1 MMIQATI
8 VIPTR
13 NRARSLEKAIA
24 AFARQDFPRTGYEIL
39 VVDNGSTDDTAEVAA
54 KAGAENPGLNL
65 RGVYEPVPGLL
76 SGRHRG
82 ALEARGDLLCFVDD
96 DIEVATTWLSAIVET
111 FTDEAVHLVGGPS
124 EPRFEAVPPAWMD
137 RFVDRRNGRIN
148 CGDLSLFDIGDRT
161 VPIDP
166 TYVWGLN
173 FSIRKQTLFD
183 LGGFHPDCIPK
194 QLQHFQGDGE
204 TGLALKIR
212 KKGLAAVYVAGA
224 RVVHHIPRER
234 LTVAYFEDRY
244 FYQGVCDSYTGIREE
259 RGVGDEIDCP
269 STGPVAIPT
278 DGTLYDRYRRIV
290 YDRIQAAH
298 AAGFQFHQE
307 AVRAD
312 RRLLD
317 WVLRDDYLDFLL
329 PDLGTGDGSGGNE
342 APIEAGQTT
351 DPMIAEQLTPRISQ
365 VA

>member
-1 MMIQATI
+1 MIQATI

-13 NRARSLEKAIA
+13 NRARSLERAIA
-24 AFARQDFPRTGYEIL
+24 AFARQDFPPKGYEIL
-39 VVDNGSTDDTAEVAA
+39 VVDNGSTDGTAEVAA

-65 RGVYEPVPGLL
+65 RCVHEPMPGLL

-96 DIEVATTWLSAIVET
+96 DIEAAPTWLSAIVAA
-111 FTDEAVHLVGGPS
+111 FADKAVHLVGGPS
-124 EPRFEAVPPAWMD
+124 EPRFATDPPAWMD

-194 QLQHFQGDGE
+194 TLQHFQGDGE

-212 KKGLAAVYVAGA
+212 ENGLAAVYAAGA

-234 LTVAYFEDRY
+234 LTVAYFENRY
-244 FYQGVCDSYTGIREE
+244 FYQGVCDSYTRIRKT
-259 RGVGDEIDCP
+259 RDVCDKVDLP
-269 STGPVAIPT
+269 AAGPVAIST
-278 DGTLYDRYRRIV
+278 DGTLYDRYRRLV
-290 YDRIQAAH
+290 CDRIQAAH
-298 AAGFQFHQE
+298 AAGFRFHQA

-312 RRLLD
+312 CRLLD
-317 WVLRDDYLDFLL
+317 WVLRDDYFDFRL
-329 PDLGTGDGSGGNE
+329 PALTEPAATVAAGKPMPGTVN
-342 APIEAGQTT
+342 
-351 DPMIAEQLTPRISQ
+351 
-365 VA
+365 